1 MKPRARGS
9 RFLYANV
16 AGELRRRIARD
27 VYAPGARIPSQAELV
42 REFRVSAI
50 TIRRALHEL
59 TYEGLLF
66 GHQGLG
72 VFVATRR
79 RIQRVLGGDP
89 RRSIGD
95 EIRRA
100 GFEPTIKELS
110 MARVGAPSHIAQLL
124 RLAPGAVVWQHEKM
138 ISADAE
144 PVGLHRLFLPL
155 RLGAAMRADLGRD
168 FIFPVLRAHRVMVE
182 RVDFQFR
189 GAALGEGEAPLFGL
203 PVGFPLI
210 IVQFT
215 PLGRR
220 GTPILVGESFCRA
233 DKFTFDV
240 SVDRPGHHGR
250 A

>member
-1 MKPRARGS
+1 MKPRPTGAP
-9 RFLYANV
+9 FLYGSV
-16 AGELRRRIARD
+16 AAELRRRIARG
-27 VYAPGARIPSQAELV
+27 VYAPGAKIPSQAELV
-42 REFRVSAI
+42 REFGVSAI

-59 TYEGLLF
+59 TLEGLLF

-72 VFVATRR
+72 VFVTAAR

-110 MARVGAPSHIAQLL
+110 MAPVAAPPHIAPRL
-124 RLAPGAVVWQHEKM
+124 RLAAGASVWRHEKL
-138 ISADAE
+138 IAADGE
-144 PVGLHRLFLPL
+144 PVGLHRLYLPE
-155 RLGAAMRADLGRD
+155 RLGAALRADLARD
-168 FIFPVLRAHRVMVE
+168 FIFPVLQAHRIPVA

-189 GAALGEGEAPLFGL
+189 GAALGEDEASLFGL

-210 IVQFT
+210 IVQFV
-215 PLGRR
+215 PVGRR
-220 GTPILVGESFCRA
+220 GTPLLVGESVCRA

-240 SVDRPGHHGR
+240 SVHRPRSRGR

>member
-1 MKPRARGS
+1 MKPRPVGGT
-9 RFLYANV
+9 FLYGNV
-16 AGELRRRIARD
+16 AAELRRRITRG
-27 VYAPGARIPSQAELV
+27 VYAAGAKIPTQAELV
-42 REFRVSAI
+42 REFGVSAI

-59 TYEGLLF
+59 TWEGLLF

-72 VFVATRR
+72 VFVAATR

-100 GFEPTIKELS
+100 GFEPSIKELA
-110 MARVGAPSHIAQLL
+110 MARIPAPAHVAPLL
-124 RLAPGAVVWQHEKM
+124 RLAAGAIVWRHEKM
-138 ISADAE
+138 IAADGEA
-144 PVGLHRLFLPL
+144 VGLHRLFLPP
-155 RLGAAMRADLGRD
+155 RLGAAIRTDLARD
-168 FIFPVLRAHRVMVE
+168 FIFPVLQAHRIAVE

-189 GAALGEGEAPLFGL
+189 GAALGEGEASLFGL
-203 PVGFPLI
+203 PLGFPLI

-215 PLGRR
+215 PVGRR
-220 GTPILVGESFCRA
+220 GAPILVGESVCRA